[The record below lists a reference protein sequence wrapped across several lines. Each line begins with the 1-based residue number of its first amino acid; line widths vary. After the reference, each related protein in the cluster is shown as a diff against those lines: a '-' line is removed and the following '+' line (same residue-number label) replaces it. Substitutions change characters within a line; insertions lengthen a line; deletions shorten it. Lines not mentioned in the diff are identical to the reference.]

1 MLVTLGPSADWG
13 KTRKEKKAGN
23 IGAEIIANTIWVVPY
38 YLVVEWV
45 TFILLGW
52 YNPYIIL
59 IL

>member
-38 YLVVEWV
+38 YLVVE
-45 TFILLGW
+45 
-52 YNPYIIL
+52 
-59 IL
+59 